1 MAENRILRRKF
12 DEQAAEHFAQVAAI
26 PRRFAQANL
35 RAFTSLDEKQES
47 SLSVFA
53 VGPML

>member
-35 RAFTSLDEKQES
+35 RAFTSLDEKQE
-47 SLSVFA
+47 VR
-53 VGPML
+53 